1 MSSAKAFLEANEHH
15 PASAFQGIEAIA
27 EEVLGAV
34 ANSTPITIYGDY
46 DADGVAATAILVGLI
61 RQLGGTCDW
70 FIPDRIT
77 EGYGLNEE
85 ALEAIAARGTGLVI
99 TVDCGVSSP
108 AEADLAKALGMKIVI
123 TDHHQFGEVI
133 PDCPVLHPVL
143 SGYPFEWLSGAGVA
157 SKLASEIRRLSGG
170 GGSDE
175 DDLDLV
181 ALSTVADVMPLTGEN
196 RRLVRQGLNVIRRA
210 KRIGMRALLEEARV
224 EPATVDA
231 TDLGFR
237 IGPRI
242 NAVGRMYRADAGV
255 ELFLSEDRERA
266 TEIAGEL
273 SAANSERRRVQ
284 QEVEVEA
291 RRALAELAP
300 DRSAIVVAGE
310 GWHSGVVGIVASH
323 LARDEG
329 MPAVVLSL
337 EGETAKGSARSIP
350 GVDLHAAIAENGDLL
365 ETFGGHA
372 AAAGL
377 TISADRIEEFRAGLD
392 RSIRSATGGGRQ
404 EAGQAVDAFIGGQE
418 IGATL
423 ATQVSE
429 LGPYGAGN
437 PTPSLLVPSAA
448 IEDPVEMGEGR
459 HMRFSLVSGGH
470 RARAV
475 WFGTAK
481 PPGESGDS
489 FDILGELSLNHWNG
503 SVEPRFRVI
512 EARPRPGEAAEPLE
526 SAGSEE
532 WWERFDRAI
541 EGGADREPVTGAPP
555 SPRMIEHRNSS
566 EAVLAEVVSS
576 GESLLVVTAE
586 AYRRWT
592 GLGGKAVGRFAP
604 DGPVIPNAAWFG
616 SPIAQLGSLGPELSL
631 VDYETLGRV
640 EGLDGQFENVL
651 LFDPPA
657 SELEL
662 ARAVALGDLIH
673 RPYDLPARSFALAA
687 AAERHDPVPA
697 LREIFRVLTERG
709 PLGDEALR
717 QLLSG
722 SVEAPRSPERAAM
735 LVRVMEQTGI
745 GLREGTGAVR
755 EFGAVSS
762 GEVDLTLSDE
772 FRRQAEIHREQIEFL
787 RR

>member
-1 MSSAKAFLEANEHH
+1 MF
-15 PASAFQGIEAIA
+15 
-27 EEVLGAV
+27 
-34 ANSTPITIYGDY
+34 
-46 DADGVAATAILVGLI
+46 
-61 RQLGGTCDW
+61 RQLGGRCDW

-77 EGYGLNEE
+77 EGYGLNGE
-85 ALEAIAARGTGLVI
+85 ALEAIAARGTGLVV

-108 AEADLAKALGMKIVI
+108 AEAELAKSLGMEIVI
-123 TDHHQFGEVI
+123 TDHHQFGEVV

-157 SKLASEIRRLSGG
+157 SKLASEIRRLAGR

-210 KRIGMRALLEEARV
+210 KRIGMRALLEEAGV
-224 EPATVDA
+224 DPANVDA

-237 IGPRI
+237 LGPRI

-255 ELFLSEDRERA
+255 ELFLSEEAERA
-266 TEIAGEL
+266 GEIAREL

-291 RRALAELAP
+291 RRALAEQEG

-337 EGETAKGSARSIP
+337 EDGMARGSARSIP
-350 GVDLHAAIAENGDLL
+350 GVDLHAAIAENGGLL
-365 ETFGGHA
+365 EAFGGHS

-377 TISADRIEEFRAGLD
+377 TIVRDRIDEFRSGLD
-392 RSIRSATGGGRQ
+392 RSVRSMTGGG
-404 EAGQAVDAFIGGQE
+404 AQASGHRVDAFIGGE
-418 IGATL
+418 EVGATL
-423 ATQVSE
+423 ATQVTE
-429 LGPYGAGN
+429 LGPYGSGN
-437 PTPSLLVPSAA
+437 PTLSLLIPSAL
-448 IEDPVEMGEGR
+448 IEDPVQMGEGR
-459 HMRFSLVSGGH
+459 HLRFSLASGGH

-481 PPGESGDS
+481 PPGDPGDR
-489 FDILGELSLNHWNG
+489 FDILGEISLNHWNG

-512 EARPRPGEAAEPLE
+512 EARPRPGGNTRPLE
-526 SAGSEE
+526 SAASEE

-541 EGGADREPVTGAPP
+541 EGEGEEPAPLGDRIAVRAVD
-555 SPRMIEHRNSS
+555 HRNSS
-566 EAVLAEVVSS
+566 EAVVAELVSS
-576 GESLLVVTAE
+576 GESVLVVTAE
-586 AYRRWT
+586 AYRRWL
-592 GLGGKAVGRFAP
+592 GLGGEAIGRFAP
-604 DGPVIPNAAWFG
+604 DGPVVPSAAWSG
-616 SPIAQLGSLGPELSL
+616 SPIGELGGIGPELCL

-640 EGLDGQFENVL
+640 VGLDGEFENVV

-657 SELEL
+657 SQAEL
-662 ARAVALGDLIH
+662 ARAEALGRLVH
-673 RPYDLPARSFALAA
+673 RPHDLPATSFALAA

-697 LREIFRVLTERG
+697 LREIFSSLTESG
-709 PLGDEALR
+709 PLGGEALR
-717 QLLSG
+717 GLLSG

-735 LVRVMEQTGI
+735 LVRVMEEAGI
-745 GLREGTGAVR
+745 GLREGTGPVR

-762 GEVDLTLSDE
+762 GEVDLTRSKE
-772 FRRQAEIHREQIEFL
+772 FRSQAEIHREQIEFL

>member
-1 MSSAKAFLEANEHH
+1 M
-15 PASAFQGIEAIA
+15 
-27 EEVLGAV
+27 
-34 ANSTPITIYGDY
+34 
-46 DADGVAATAILVGLI
+46 
-61 RQLGGTCDW
+61 
-70 FIPDRIT
+70 
-77 EGYGLNEE
+77 
-85 ALEAIAARGTGLVI
+85 

-108 AEADLAKALGMKIVI
+108 TEAELAKSLGMEIVI

-157 SKLASEIRRLSGG
+157 SKLASEIRRLAGG

-224 EPATVDA
+224 DPANVDA

-237 IGPRI
+237 LGPRI

-255 ELFLSEDRERA
+255 ELFLSEDPERA
-266 TEIAGEL
+266 GEIAREL

-291 RRALAELAP
+291 RRALAKQEG

-337 EGETAKGSARSIP
+337 EDGTARGSARSIP

-365 ETFGGHA
+365 EAFGGHS

-377 TISADRIEEFRAGLD
+377 TIVSDRIEEFRSGLD
-392 RSIRSATGGGRQ
+392 RSIRAVTGGGPQ
-404 EAGQAVDAFIGGQE
+404 EAGHTVDAFVGGE
-418 IGATL
+418 EVGATL
-423 ATQVSE
+423 ATQVTE

-437 PTPSLLVPSAA
+437 PTLSLLVPSAA

-459 HMRFSLVSGGH
+459 HMRFSLASGGH

-475 WFGTAK
+475 WFGTAE
-481 PPGESGDS
+481 PPGNSGDR
-489 FDILGELSLNHWNG
+489 FDILGEISLNHWNG

-512 EARPRPGEAAEPLE
+512 EVRPRPEGEPSPLE
-526 SAGSEE
+526 SAASEE
-532 WWERFDRAI
+532 WWDRFDRAI
-541 EGGADREPVTGAPP
+541 EGEGDQRAPLADRPAVRAVD
-555 SPRMIEHRNSS
+555 HRNSS
-566 EAVLAEVVSS
+566 EAVVAELVSS
-576 GESLLVVTAE
+576 GESVLVVTAE
-586 AYRRWT
+586 AYRRWL
-592 GLGGKAVGRFAP
+592 GLGGEAIGRFAP
-604 DGPVIPNAAWFG
+604 DGPVVPAAAWSG
-616 SPIAQLGSLGPELSL
+616 SPITELGRIGPALAL
-631 VDYETLGRV
+631 VDYETLGRL
-640 EGLDGQFENVL
+640 EGLDQEFENVV

-657 SELEL
+657 SESEL
-662 ARAVALGDLIH
+662 VPALAAGGLLH
-673 RPYDLPARSFALAA
+673 RPHDLPARSFALAA

-697 LREIFRVLTERG
+697 LRELFRALSEGG
-709 PLGDEALR
+709 PLEGESLR
-717 QLLSG
+717 GLLAG

-735 LVRVMEQTGI
+735 LVRVMEEAGI
-745 GLREGTGAVR
+745 GLREGTGPVR

-762 GEVDLTLSDE
+762 EEVDLTRSEE

>member
-1 MSSAKAFLEANEHH
+1 MRD
-15 PASAFQGIEAIA
+15 
-27 EEVLGAV
+27 
-34 ANSTPITIYGDY
+34 STPITIYGDY
-46 DADGVAATAILVGLI
+46 DADGVAATAILVGLL
-61 RQLGGTCDW
+61 RQLGGVCDW

-77 EGYGLNEE
+77 EGYGLNAE

-108 AEADLAKALGMKIVI
+108 AEADLAKALGMRIVI

-157 SKLASEIRRLSGG
+157 SKLASEIRRLSGD

-175 DDLDLV
+175 EDLDLV

-196 RRLVRQGLNVIRRA
+196 RRLVREGLNVIRRPR
-210 KRIGMRALLEEARV
+210 RIGMRALLEEARV

-237 IGPRI
+237 LGPRI

-255 ELFLSEDRERA
+255 ELFLSEDPERA
-266 TEIAGEL
+266 REIAEEL

-284 QEVEVEA
+284 QEVEAEA
-291 RRALAELAP
+291 RRSLAELDP

-337 EGETAKGSARSIP
+337 EGEIAKGSARSVP
-350 GVDLHAAIAENGDLL
+350 GVDLHAAISGNAELL
-365 ETFGGHA
+365 ETFGGHS

-377 TISADRIEEFRAGLD
+377 TIAADRIEEFRLGLD
-392 RSIRSATGGGRQ
+392 RSIRSVTGGGRQ
-404 EAGQAVDAFIGGQE
+404 EAGQAIDAFIGGEE
-418 IGATL
+418 IGAAL

-429 LGPYGAGN
+429 LGPYGSGN
-437 PTPSLLVPSAA
+437 PALSLMVPSAT

-459 HMRFSLVSGGH
+459 HMRFSLTSGGH

-475 WFGTAK
+475 WFGNAK
-481 PPGESGDS
+481 APGEAGDS

-512 EARPRPGEAAEPLE
+512 EARPRPGDGPEPLE
-526 SAGSEE
+526 ATGSEE
-532 WWERFDRAI
+532 WWRRFDRAI
-541 EGGADREPVTGAPP
+541 EGEGGNGPASAP
-555 SPRMIEHRNSS
+555 STRPRTIEHRSSS
-566 EAVLAEVVSS
+566 EAVVAEVVSS
-576 GESLLVVTAE
+576 GEGVLVVTAE
-586 AYRRWT
+586 AYRRWL
-592 GLGGKAVGRFAP
+592 GLGGHAIGRFAP
-604 DGPVIPNAAWFG
+604 DGPVIPTAAWSG
-616 SPIAQLGSLGPELSL
+616 SPIAEISRIGPTLSL
-631 VDYETLGRV
+631 VDYETLGRAD
-640 EGLDGQFENVL
+640 GLEAEFENVV

-657 SELEL
+657 SEEDR
-662 ARAVALGDLIH
+662 ARAMAFGHLVHL
-673 RPYDLPARSFALAA
+673 PYDLPARSFALAA

-697 LREIFRVLTERG
+697 LREIFRVLVERG
-709 PLGDEALR
+709 PLGGEALR
-717 QLLSG
+717 ELLAG
-722 SVEAPRSPERAAM
+722 SIEAPRSPERAAM
-735 LVRVMEQTGI
+735 LVRVMEEAGI
-745 GLREGTGAVR
+745 GLREGTGPVR
-755 EFGAVSS
+755 ELGAVSS
-762 GEVDLTLSDE
+762 GEVDLALSEE
-772 FRRQAEIHREQIEFL
+772 FRRQGEIHREQIEFL